1 MLVFMLVFMF
11 MLMLMVVGDMK
22 VFNHCFVFHHMKYES
37 YIVLDVVVFF
47 FCFDLHHH
55 ERTFLN
61 DITPSSSP

>member
-1 MLVFMLVFMF
+1 MFMFMLVFMLVFMF

-47 FCFDLHHH
+47 FVLTYIIMKGPF
-55 ERTFLN
+55 
-61 DITPSSSP
+61 